1 MAQVSRVIGTTKVT
15 GNYGR
20 VAQVSRV
27 IGTTKVTGNH
37 SRVAR
42 VSRVMG
48 NSAEGWE
55 RSVA

>member
-1 MAQVSRVIGTTKVT
+1 MIGTTKVT

>member
-1 MAQVSRVIGTTKVT
+1 MGHITSVKGRSQLW